1 MRERHDTLTA
11 LRGHEMQKL
20 DLQYASFPQSQIGGQ
35 RSYASRQTF
44 EEGASSL
51 VEQRQML
58 EIKYGHLFQE
68 KPDYRQLVTY
78 VPNKKLPV
86 YNWFKFKEGFS
97 RQLVFKLLLD
107 WKISKDEII
116 LDPFAGCGTTL
127 LACKEFGCRAVGL
140 DILPVAIFV
149 AKVKLQDWPD
159 LALLHNAIEALFD
172 KKYKQPTLSFP
183 KVAIIDKAFP
193 KKVQDEIL
201 FYKECISEFEK
212 PLQDFLMLGLISIL
226 EQVSYTSKD
235 GQFLRLV
242 DRNIPSVKKTLR
254 EQLSEMLADLYR
266 QQQVLFKGG
275 KAKVEI
281 LQGDARETDLPKKY
295 WGKIG
300 AVITSP
306 PYLNRYDYSRT
317 YSLELCT
324 LFVDEFSDLRN
335 IRHSLLRS
343 HIESREHAGK
353 EISLPALDEI
363 LKNLKMKDLNNDRIP
378 IMIKGYFEDMNLVIK
393 QLLHY
398 LRPGGLIALVVANA
412 RFEGELVPTD
422 LILSELAEIH
432 GFKTEGIWVTRY
444 KGNSSQQMGRYGRIP
459 VRESIVF
466 WRKPD

>member
-1 MRERHDTLTA
+1 MH
-11 LRGHEMQKL
+11 KS
-20 DLQYASFPQSQIGGQ
+20 DLQCTSSHQPHITNQ
-35 RSYASRQTF
+35 RSCGVGQPI
-44 EEGASSL
+44 EDGAAH
-51 VEQRQML
+51 VAEQRQIL
-58 EIKYGHLFQE
+58 ETKYAHFFQE
-68 KPDYRQLVTY
+68 RPDYRQLVTY

-86 YNWFKFKEGFS
+86 YNWFKYKEGFS
-97 RQLVFKLLLD
+97 RQLVFKLLIE

-127 LACKEFGCRAVGL
+127 LACKEFGYRAVGL
-140 DILPVAIFV
+140 DILPIAIFV

-159 LALLHNAIEALFD
+159 LALLHNAIEALLH
-172 KKYKQPTLSFP
+172 KEYKQPTISFP
-183 KVAIIDKAFP
+183 EVAIIDKAFP

-201 FYKECISEFEK
+201 FYKERISEFEK
-212 PLQDFLMLGLISIL
+212 PAQDFLMLGLISIL

-242 DRNIPSVKKTLR
+242 DRNIPPVKKTLKK
-254 EQLSEMLADLYR
+254 QLFNMLDDLH
-266 QQQVLFKGG
+266 QQQHLLFIGG

-281 LQGDARETDLPKKY
+281 FQGDARETDLPEEY

-324 LFVDEFSDLRN
+324 LFVEEFSDLRD

-353 EISLPALDEI
+353 EVSQPALDEI
-363 LKNLKMKDLNNDRIP
+363 LRNLKMKDLNNDRIP

-393 QLLHY
+393 QLAHY
-398 LRPGGLIALVVANA
+398 LKPGGLVALVVANA

-422 LILSELAEIH
+422 LILSELAEMH
-432 GFKTEGIWVTRY
+432 GFKTESIWVTRY
-444 KGNSSQQMGRYGRIP
+444 KGNSSQQMGRYGRVP

-466 WRKPD
+466 WRKPY

>member
-1 MRERHDTLTA
+1 
-11 LRGHEMQKL
+11 MQKRHNIQTL
-20 DLQYASFPQSQIGGQ
+20 DFRQESFYQSQISRSMGYANYQSFDELGVSSVEERQ
-35 RSYASRQTF
+35 R
-44 EEGASSL
+44 
-51 VEQRQML
+51 L
-58 EIKYGHLFQE
+58 EIKYKQLIQE
-68 KPDYRQLVTY
+68 KPECRQLVTY

-86 YNWFKFKEGFS
+86 YNWFKYKEGFS

-127 LACKEFGCRAVGL
+127 LACKECGYKAVGL

-149 AKVKLQDWPD
+149 ARVKLQDWPD
-159 LALLHNAIEALFD
+159 LALLQNAIEALFD
-172 KKYKQPTLSFP
+172 KKYRQPTLSFP

-193 KKVQDEIL
+193 KRVQDEIL
-201 FYKECISEFEK
+201 FYKECISEIEK

-235 GQFLRLV
+235 GQFLRIV
-242 DRNIPSVKKTLR
+242 KRNIPSVKKTLR
-254 EQLSEMLADLYR
+254 QQLTKMLDDLY
-266 QQQVLFKGG
+266 QQQHLLFKGG
-275 KAKVEI
+275 KSKVEI
-281 LQGDARETDLPKKY
+281 LEGDAREPDLPKKY
-295 WGKIG
+295 WGEIG

-324 LFVDEFSDLRN
+324 LFVDQFSDLRN

-343 HIESREHAGK
+343 HIESREHSGK

-363 LKNLKMKDLNNDRIP
+363 LKNLKIKNLNNNRIP

-393 QLLHY
+393 QLVNY

-422 LILSELAEIH
+422 LILSELAENQ
-432 GFKTEGIWVTRY
+432 GLKTESIWVTRY

-466 WRKPD
+466 WRKPN

>member
-1 MRERHDTLTA
+1 ME
-11 LRGHEMQKL
+11 KL
-20 DLQYASFPQSQIGGQ
+20 DLQQTSFYQSQIGSPM
-35 RSYASRQTF
+35 SYVPRQAF
-44 EEGASSL
+44 EEGAPSTI
-51 VEQRQML
+51 EQRQML
-58 EIKYGHLFQE
+58 EIKYKHFFQE

-97 RQLVFKLLLD
+97 RELVFRLLLD
-107 WKISKDEII
+107 WKMSKDEII

-127 LACKEFGCRAVGL
+127 LACKEFGCKAVGL
-140 DILPVAIFV
+140 DILPVAVFV

-159 LALLHNAIEALFD
+159 LELLQNAIEALLD
-172 KKYKQPTLSFP
+172 KKYRQPTLSFP
-183 KVAIIDKAFP
+183 KVAIIDKAFS

-201 FYKECISEFEK
+201 FYKGCISEFEK
-212 PLQDFLMLGLISIL
+212 PVQDFLMLGLISIL

-254 EQLSEMLADLYR
+254 KQLTEMLDDLY
-266 QQQVLFKGG
+266 QQQHILLFKGG
-275 KAKVEI
+275 NAKVEI
-281 LQGDARETDLPKKY
+281 LQGDAREPDLTEKY

-324 LFVDEFSDLRN
+324 LFVDEFSDLRD

-343 HIESREHAGK
+343 HIESREHVGK

-363 LKNLKMKDLNNDRIP
+363 LQRLREKDLNNDRIP

-393 QLLHY
+393 QLMNY
-398 LRPGGLIALVVANA
+398 LRPGGLVALVVANA

-432 GFKTEGIWVTRY
+432 GFKTESVWVTRY